1 MSQKNIKKQLEN
13 IYKIMLKEY
22 GAQGW
27 WPLTPYGKLAS
38 EYHPNDY
45 SYPNRSI
52 ILMIILIQ
60 K

>member
-1 MSQKNIKKQLEN
+1 
-13 IYKIMLKEY
+13 MLKEY

-45 SYPNRSI
+45 SYPKIEHQQLEI
-52 ILMIILIQ
+52 IFGAILTQ
-60 K
+60 NSYFN